1 MGRLPK
7 IKRKGWEIEKP
18 PTKKISADEEKET
31 IIRITKLDNKAN
43 IYSSDKPTITLLKK
57 NKDCT
62 LIREDN
68 FGAEF
73 EIDKE
78 KIEIHTPKRVRRSRQ
93 QKETG
98 EDNLSLL

>member
-68 FGAEF
+68 F

-78 KIEIHTPKRVRRSRQ
+78 KIEIHAPKRVRRSRQ